1 MARLKTCID
10 RDNIDISKLFKDQGL
25 EMNQEVNLAFFI
37 HFINQIDPSMSAADI
52 QNLYKE
58 FDANSDGIVL
68 FSQIYKGICK
78 IAEIVP
84 IEAE

>member
-52 QNLYKE
+52 
-58 FDANSDGIVL
+58 
-68 FSQIYKGICK
+68 
-78 IAEIVP
+78 
-84 IEAE
+84 